1 MVLTKKS
8 PHSLTFLIQYIKLS
22 LSFLGF
28 FFFWFPNVVSRIS
41 IIAFSSVK
49 LKVKMLVQKNITL
62 KRSCN
67 GKNWLIFKNNID
79 INIFNIWTNF
89 NNLNLQKKL
98 NLMFNGKQRCAIAKN
113 KEGTKVINKIQIEYI
128 ATKLSRI
135 F

>member
-1 MVLTKKS
+1 
-8 PHSLTFLIQYIKLS
+8 
-22 LSFLGF
+22 
-28 FFFWFPNVVSRIS
+28 
-41 IIAFSSVK
+41 
-49 LKVKMLVQKNITL
+49 MLVQKNITL

-113 KEGTKVINKIQIEYI
+113 KEGTKVINKIQIEYL

-135 F
+135 FKMGFF